1 MTTLQHESKSASVG
15 GTGGDRVERSASPAR
30 VVAAIFKRDL
40 IRYFS
45 NPAGYVFITI
55 FVFVSSLAAFWRQ
68 EFFTR
73 NLANFDLLN
82 EWIPYLLLL
91 FIPAI
96 TMATWAEERRQG
108 TDELLLTL
116 PARDIE
122 VVAGKYLAC
131 LGIYTVALA
140 FMLSHLIILRMLGRF
155 DLGVIF
161 ATYLG
166 YWLTGAMMIAIGM
179 TASMLSSNATIAFI
193 LGALFCAAPVFM
205 HFVVVWSGD
214 ETRRL
219 FEDFSVRSR
228 LHDLGTG
235 VIPLSSVCYFVAAT
249 VLMLYINVVLLGRRH
264 WAGGEKTA
272 DHWTHSFLRIGSLAV
287 ALISLTAIVGGIGP
301 RIDVTQEGLHTL
313 SPESKSIVKKIPG
326 DRPIYIQ
333 AYFSPEVPREYVSV
347 KEDLINTLKEFAAL
361 AGKSVRLNLIE
372 TELYSNEARD
382 AQKRFNI
389 VPRRVMVVDDAKQ
402 ATDEIILGVAFRSG
416 AEEIVIPFFDRGLSV
431 EYELARSI
439 RVVSREARRKLGVLE
454 TDAKLLGGFD
464 FRSMNQS
471 PEWPLVT
478 ELKKQYNVSSVS
490 PDSAFPG
497 DLDVLLVAQPSSLT
511 QKQIDSLTTYVKN
524 GHPTVMFMDPF
535 PATRYQLSPEIPR
548 QNPGGMFG
556 GGPPPE
562 PKGDLTGLL
571 RVLGIDW
578 PTNQVVWNPYNP
590 HPLMEFPRE
599 FVFITGNSGDSNT
612 RPFNPK
618 QSAVSGLQEVAML
631 FPGYFRPRGGSGPDF
646 IPLVETN
653 EDGGVVEWNDLI
665 SRNILGMSLNPD
677 RAYVPSGR
685 GYTLAARIKGTA
697 ADDEKDTDK
706 AKDTKA
712 EAKSSQA
719 PKPEVRAILI
729 GDLDMISDEMFEL
742 RRQGN
747 EIFDFDNIAM
757 VLNCVDV
764 LAGDEAYVSLRKH
777 RPKHRTLEELEKQTR
792 VFVDASQKNVVKAED
807 EAKRQLALAQK
818 RLDDKV
824 AQVRASK
831 DDQRTKE
838 IMLDEMQRTENQ
850 RLTVEKAK
858 IEDDKRKAILES
870 KQEMERAIRAI
881 QLRIRLAAIGLP
893 PLPALLLGLVVL
905 AIRLK
910 REYIGV
916 DPGRLV

>member
-1 MTTLQHESKSASVG
+1 MTTLQHESKSTPVG
-15 GTGGDRVERSASPAR
+15 GTGGVRVERSASPAR

-68 EFFTR
+68 AFFTR

-91 FIPAI
+91 FIPAV

-116 PARDIE
+116 PARDVE
-122 VVAGKYLAC
+122 VVVGKYLAC
-131 LGIYTVALA
+131 LGIYSVALA
-140 FMLSHLIILRMLGRF
+140 FMLSHLIVLRMLGRF
-155 DLGVIF
+155 DLGVVF

-193 LGALFCAAPVFM
+193 LGALFCAAPVFLQDAG
-205 HFVVVWSGD
+205 VWAGD
-214 ETRRL
+214 DVRRA
-219 FEDFSVRSR
+219 FEDLSVRAQF
-228 LHDLGTG
+228 HDLGTG

-249 VLMLYINVVLLGRRH
+249 VLMLYVNIVLLGRRH
-264 WAGGEKTA
+264 WAGGEKTI
-272 DHWTHSFLRIGSLAV
+272 DHWTHSLLRIGSLAV
-287 ALISLTAIVGGIGP
+287 ALFSLSAIVGGIGP

-313 SPESKSIVKKIPG
+313 SPESKSIVKKIPD
-326 DRPIYIQ
+326 DRPIFIQ
-333 AYFSPEVPREYVSV
+333 AYFSPDVPREYVSV
-347 KEDLINTLKEFAAL
+347 KEDLINTLKEFASL
-361 AGKSVRLNLIE
+361 AGKRVRLNLIE

-389 VPRRVMVVDDAKQ
+389 VPRRVVVGEDAKQ
-402 ATDEIILGVAFRSG
+402 ATDEIVLGVAFRSG

-511 QKQIDSLTTYVKN
+511 QKQIDSLTTYVRN

-571 RVLGIDW
+571 RVLGVDW
-578 PTNQVVWNPYNP
+578 PTNQVVWNPFNP

-599 FVFITGNSGDSNT
+599 FVFITNSSGDADT

-618 QSAVSGLQEVAML
+618 QSAVSGLQELAML
-631 FPGYFRPRGGSGPDF
+631 FPGYFRPRGGAGPDF

-653 EDGGVVEWNDLI
+653 DSGGVIEWNDLI
-665 SRNILGMSLNPD
+665 SRNILGMALNPD
-677 RAYVPSGR
+677 RAYIPSNR
-685 GYTLAARIKGTA
+685 GYSLAVRIKGTA
-697 ADDEKDTDK
+697 IDDEQPKSKD
-706 AKDTKA
+706 AKSANAPKA
-712 EAKSSQA
+712 EI
-719 PKPEVRAILI
+719 RAILI

-792 VFVDASQKNVVKAED
+792 VFVEASQKNVVKAED
-807 EAKRQLALAQK
+807 EAKRQISLAQK

-831 DDQRTKE
+831 DDPRTKE

-858 IEDDKRKAILES
+858 IEDDKRKAILDS
-870 KQEMERAIRAI
+870 KHEMERAIRAI
-881 QLRIRLAAIGLP
+881 QFRIRLAAIGLP
-893 PLPALLLGLVVL
+893 PLPAFMLGLIVL
-905 AIRLK
+905 VIRLK